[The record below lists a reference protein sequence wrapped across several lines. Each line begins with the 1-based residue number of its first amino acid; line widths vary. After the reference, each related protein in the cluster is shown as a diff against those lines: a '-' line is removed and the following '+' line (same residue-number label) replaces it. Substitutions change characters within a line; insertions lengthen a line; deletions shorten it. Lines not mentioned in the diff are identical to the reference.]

1 MFIFIKKYYLLFI
14 AFVFLCSCQSNKK
27 KVAEESLSSQDFTI
41 GIMNLQQKVGQLIAR
56 FKRLQFGYTF
66 PFQIR

>member
-1 MFIFIKKYYLLFI
+1 MALTKEDRIKT
-14 AFVFLCSCQSNKK
+14 VFGGGGH
-27 KVAEESLSSQDFTI
+27 V
-41 GIMNLQQKVGQLIAR
+41 NLQQKVGQLIAR